1 MSINLPK
8 AGASRPGK
16 TTVLNYTGSGAVAT
30 TAPGVSVGVFHV
42 RVLSQIPGFVAIDV
56 TAAAT
61 GVGALIAANT
71 AAGDYFQCTPGQ
83 IVTFSSTTAT
93 TGSISVTEMS

>member
-1 MSINLPK
+1 MSINFPK
-8 AGASRPGK
+8 AGASRPGSTK
-16 TTVLNYTGSGAVAT
+16 ILNYTGSGVVST
-30 TAPGVSVGVFHV
+30 TAINSGVYHV
-42 RVLSQIPGFVAIDV
+42 RILSQIPGFVAIDV
-56 TAAAT
+56 AAASS

-71 AAGDYFQCTPGQ
+71 AAGDYFQCTPGL